1 MRRTFLAILI
11 LGGAITAYGY
21 YSVRTVEF
29 VPDVNTVA
37 VTEGDIVD
45 TVGATGA
52 LEAVTTVQVGSQVS
66 GIIQEL
72 YVDFNSIVREGDV
85 IMRLDPSLFETQL
98 EQARANLLR
107 SEAEVERL
115 SVAVDDAATQLRR
128 SRELAADELISETE
142 LEAAE
147 VALRSAE
154 AQIKSAQ
161 AQVRQSQASLS
172 MNEVNLEHTVIRA
185 PIDGIV
191 TSRLVD
197 VGQTVAASFQAPELF
212 VIAADLTKMRVIANI
227 DESDVGRIRP
237 DQRVT
242 FTVDAFPAEE
252 FEGTVS
258 QIRLEP
264 IVTQNVVTYAT
275 VIDAPNP
282 ELKLKPGM
290 TATVTVEV
298 ARREN
303 VTRIPNSALRFRPTP
318 AMFAAL
324 GQPVPPELQV
334 GGRSGA
340 ARSGPGL
347 GGAPR
352 AGGPSG
358 TEQASTGAPSGGA
371 GRGFGPPGGERPG
384 GLGPPGGFGGGG
396 GPDPE
401 RRQRMM
407 ERMQQMSPEERQEFF
422 ARMRERR
429 AAGGAAGAAGPG
441 RGPNAARRASAQ
453 EGPNVPAVE
462 RGASTIDALFAP
474 IEVQETTGRVWV
486 INGSRLSGL
495 NVRLGVTDGTA
506 SELLRV
512 LGGFGAS
519 AAPRPA
525 NSDIQS
531 LRERLATVTDPAA
544 RTALQQR
551 LEALEATAPIDNADP
566 ATGAALAASGSL
578 SSGVQLVTNVST
590 PDAGG
595 GPGVGSSGS
604 PLIPQFPFGRRR
616 R

>member
-1 MRRTFLAILI
+1 MKRAFFVIVI
-11 LGGAITAYGY
+11 LGGAMAAYGF
-21 YSVRTVEF
+21 YSARTVEF

-37 VTEGDIVD
+37 VTEGDVVD

-66 GIIQEL
+66 GIIQDL

-107 SEAEVERL
+107 SEADVERL
-115 SVAVDDAATQLRR
+115 AVAVDDAATQLRR
-128 SRELAADELISETE
+128 ARDLAASDLISDTE

-147 VALRSAE
+147 VALRLAE

-161 AQVRQSQASLS
+161 AQVRQSRASLS

-237 DQRVT
+237 NQRVT

-252 FEGTVS
+252 FEGSVS

-264 IVTQNVVTYAT
+264 ILTQNVVTYAT

-303 VTRIPNSALRFRPTP
+303 VLRIPNSALRFRPSPTV
-318 AMFAAL
+318 FATL
-324 GQPVPPELQV
+324 GQPVPPELQQGRPGGPALP
-334 GGRSGA
+334 GGRNA
-340 ARSGPGL
+340 AR
-347 GGAPR
+347 A
-352 AGGPSG
+352 AGGVPEDG
-358 TEQASTGAPSGGA
+358 PAQFAAGGGFGGA
-371 GRGFGPPGGERPG
+371 GRG
-384 GLGPPGGFGGGG
+384 GGFGGGAG
-396 GPDPE
+396 ADPE
-401 RRQRMM
+401 RRRRMM
-407 ERMQQMSPEERQEFF
+407 ERIQQMSPEERGQFF
-422 ARMRERR
+422 ARMREQR
-429 AAGGAAGAAGPG
+429 GGGSDG
-441 RGPNAARRASAQ
+441 RGGGG
-453 EGPNVPAVE
+453 GPRQRLNTPSGPTVPAFE

-474 IEVQETTGRVWV
+474 LAATETTGRVWTMQD
-486 INGSRLSGL
+486 GRLAGL
-495 NVRLGVTDGTA
+495 DVRLGVTDGAA
-506 SELLRV
+506 SELIGVVGR
-512 LGGFGAS
+512 ATSS
-519 AAPRPA
+519 AAAPA
-525 NSDIQS
+525 ANPEIAS
-531 LRERLATVTDPAA
+531 LRERLATVADAA
-544 RTALQQR
+544 RRAAIEER
-551 LEALEATAPIDNADP
+551 LAALEAGSPSGADRPAP
-566 ATGAALAASGSL
+566 ASIT
-578 SSGVQLVTNVST
+578 SGLRLVTNITT
-590 PDAGG
+590 PEGG
-595 GPGVGSSGS
+595 GGAAGGSSGS
-604 PLIPQFPFGRRR
+604 PLMPQFPFGRRGR